1 MNPTE
6 FFDLV
11 RARRTQLVM
20 DVDKAVDRATIEQL
34 CTAAVWA
41 PNHQLTWPWVFAVF
55 TGEARRRLGEAAAD
69 AMQAR
74 GDAEM
79 KVAKTR
85 TKYLR
90 APVIVVVGSLS
101 GESELQT
108 EENRDAVSAGIQNML
123 LGATSLGLASF
134 WSSAPKGA
142 NDAIGGVCGF
152 PAGTH
157 ITGVLYFGWPARE
170 PNPGERPPAA
180 ITWFD

>member
-1 MNPTE
+1 MDFE
-6 FFDLV
+6 QFVDLV

-20 DVDKAVDRATIEQL
+20 DLEKPVDRTMVEQL
-34 CTAAVWA
+34 CSAAVWA

-55 TGEARRRLGEAAAD
+55 TGDSRRKLGEAAAD

-90 APVIVVVGSLS
+90 APVIVVVGTLP

-108 EENRDAVSAGIQNML
+108 EENRDAVAAGIQNML
-123 LGATSLGLASF
+123 LGATALGLASF

-142 NDAIGGVCGF
+142 NDAIGEVCGF
-152 PAGTH
+152 APHTH
-157 ITGVLYFGWPARE
+157 VTGVLYFGWPARE
-170 PNPGERPPAA
+170 PNPGERPPPA

>member
-1 MNPTE
+1 MSPDD
-6 FFDLV
+6 FFSLV

-20 DVDKAVDRATIEQL
+20 DVDKPVDRAIVDQL

-41 PNHQLTWPWVFAVF
+41 PNHQLTWPWVFGVF
-55 TGEARRRLGEAAAD
+55 TGEARRKLGEAAAD

-85 TKYLR
+85 SKYLR
-90 APVIVVVGSLS
+90 APVIVVVGSLP

-108 EENRDAVSAGIQNML
+108 EENRDAVAAGIQNML

-142 NDAIGGVCGF
+142 NDAIGSVCGF
-152 PAGTH
+152 PVGTH

-170 PNPGERPPAA
+170 ANTVERPPAA
-180 ITWFD
+180 ITYFD